1 MAKLYFYYGAMGAS
15 KTAQALM
22 TRFNYVEKGQK
33 ALLAKADLDTRDDS
47 GGKTLLKSR
56 VGLEAECVLLSE
68 VCKRLSEDDADK
80 YIKEYD
86 VVIVDEAQFATAE
99 QIMCLVDIV
108 DIYGIPV
115 ICYGLRSDFRGELF
129 PGSERLLALAD
140 KILEIKTMCWCG
152 RKATMNARFNE
163 NGIIKEGEQVVLG
176 ANSNYTALC
185 RKHWALGM
193 LEENNL

>member
-22 TRFNYVEKGQK
+22 TRFNYEEKGQN
-33 ALLAKADLDTRDDS
+33 ALLAKADLDTRDDA
-47 GGKTLLKSR
+47 GGKILLKSR
-56 VGLEAECVLLSE
+56 VGLEAECILLSE
-68 VCKRLSEDDADK
+68 VCKKLSEDDAEE
-80 YIKEYD
+80 YIKGYD

-99 QIMCLVDIV
+99 QIMHLTDIV
-108 DIYGIPV
+108 DVYGIPV

-152 RKATMNARFNE
+152 CKATMNARFNE
-163 NGIIKEGEQVVLG
+163 NGIIKEGEQIVLG

-185 RKHWALGM
+185 RKHWKLGM
-193 LEENNL
+193 LAPLIP